1 MSAMKMTMIGLQTAL
16 SRDNLSLFDNL
27 NLPSDIDKD
36 TVVDNIMLE
45 GADFEVLY
53 ADPYFMR
60 AAIGTWSNKHYRTFE
75 KWIAALNLEYNPL
88 ENYDRQEDWTD
99 ALDSDTT
106 NQNNTAAFD
115 TTNITDTIS
124 DSTIITDNASD
135 NRTVNNTVNDT
146 SNVNVD
152 TITTGTEDDTG
163 STENTVSA
171 FDSNTYQ
178 PSDKSNVTNNT
189 TSSTDSES
197 TTTSTQQRTDNT
209 TDNNTHTDRNEN
221 TFSHSGSNQNLYTH
235 SGTNNDVGTR
245 DDTSIHSGRIHGN
258 IGVTTSQQM
267 LQSELDIA
275 RFNIVQQIT
284 DLFLTEF
291 CIMIYT

>member
-1 MSAMKMTMIGLQTAL
+1 MLGLQNAL
-16 SRDNLSLFDNL
+16 TWKNQSLFDNL
-27 NLPSDIDKD
+27 NLPAGIDKD
-36 TVVDNIMLE
+36 TVVDNILLE
-45 GADFEVLY
+45 GGDFEVLY

-60 AAIGTWSNKHYRTFE
+60 AAIGTWSSKHYRTFE
-75 KWIAALNLEYNPL
+75 KWITALNIEYNPL
-88 ENYDRQEDWTD
+88 ENYDRQENWTD
-99 ALDSDTT
+99 TLDSDTT
-106 NQNNTAAFD
+106 NQNSTSDSD
-115 TTNITDTIS
+115 TTNITDTVS
-124 DSTIITDNASD
+124 DSTITTDNAAD
-135 NRTVNNTVNDT
+135 NRTVNNTINNT

-152 TITTGTEDDTG
+152 TTTSGTQDDTS

-178 PSDKSNVTNNT
+178 PDNKSDVTNNT

-197 TTTSTQQRTDNT
+197 ATTSTQQSTDNT
-209 TDNNTHTDRNEN
+209 TDNNTHTNRSEN
-221 TFSHSGSNQNLYTH
+221 TFSHTGSNQNLFSH

-284 DLFLTEF
+284 DLFITEF